1 MKPPG
6 NLGDRKLEDVVELF
20 KDIPLTLP
28 DCDKDVDHRFRCRV
42 FLKQCIRSMHGAG
55 IINCQ
60 DADAVVNGELKSQ
73 AKENGQAIL
82 LGKSAYVLNKS
93 KVSS

>member
-28 DCDKDVDHRFRCRV
+28 DCNKKVDHYFCCHV
-42 FLKQCIRSMHGAG
+42 FLKQCIQSMHSSG
-55 IINCQ
+55 IINCP
-60 DADAVVNGELKSQ
+60 DADAVVNDELKSQ

-82 LGKSAYVLNKS
+82 LRKSTYMLNKS